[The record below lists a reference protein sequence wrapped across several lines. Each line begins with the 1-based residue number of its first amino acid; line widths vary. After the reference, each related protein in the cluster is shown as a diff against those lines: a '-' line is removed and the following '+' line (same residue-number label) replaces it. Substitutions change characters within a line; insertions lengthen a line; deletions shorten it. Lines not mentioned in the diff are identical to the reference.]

1 MGPPLVSV
9 ICLCYNQKRFIRE
22 AIESVLNQSYPSV
35 QLIVVDDCSSDGSQ
49 DMIKQ
54 LKVQYPQLE
63 MLLLKENV
71 GNCRAF
77 NMGLAMAKGQYLID
91 LAADDVL
98 LADRVKIG
106 VEALEEAGKEF
117 GVHFSDAIVM
127 DEDGKFLQNHS
138 DRFPHHFI
146 PQGDIYTE
154 IIKRYFICPPTVMF
168 RKTVMDKLG
177 GYDESLIY
185 EDFDF
190 WVRSSRFFKYRYSK
204 EVLVKKRIVK
214 NALSVSQFKVLSRYS
229 MSTYKVCEKILSL
242 NRSVKER
249 QALNERIRYEIKLNL
264 RLLNF
269 GVALKY
275 LKLLKKNTS
284 TTYV

>member
-1 MGPPLVSV
+1 MNAPLVTV
-9 ICLCYNQKRFIRE
+9 ICLCYNQKRFVRE
-22 AIESVLNQSYPSV
+22 AVESVINQSYSPV
-35 QLIVVDDCSSDGSQ
+35 QLIVVDDYSTDGGQ
-49 DMIKQ
+49 DEIRE
-54 LKVQYPQLE
+54 LKDQYPQLE
-63 MLLLKENV
+63 VLLLKENV

-77 NMGLAMAKGQYLID
+77 NMGLAMANGQYLID

-98 LADRVKIG
+98 LNDRVKIG

-117 GVHFSDAIVM
+117 GVHFSDAIIM
-127 DEDGKFLQNHS
+127 DEYGKFLQNHS
-138 DRFPHHFI
+138 DRFPHHSI
-146 PQGDIYTE
+146 PQGDTYTE

-177 GYDESLIY
+177 GYDESLAY

-204 EVLVKKRIVK
+204 EVLVKKRMVK
-214 NALSVSQFKVLSRYS
+214 NAQSVNQFKVLNKYS

-249 QALNERIRYEIKLNL
+249 QALTERILYEIRLNL